1 MTTTQETVAHELEV
15 AAADVAAFIEE
26 CPDALWTS
34 VAPAD
39 GRTIAS
45 LAYHCAAGN
54 DLALGWVCE
63 ILSFRPVHETAESHN
78 GHNDDEAVRSAG
90 VAKSEVTA
98 MLARTTERAARFLR
112 SLTDEELERR
122 AVHGIAGRELS
133 VGQFIPNFGRHM
145 RGHLDAMREA
155 AATRQT

>member
-1 MTTTQETVAHELEV
+1 MTKQETVAHELEL
-15 AAADVAAFIEE
+15 AAADVAAFIAE
-26 CPDALWTS
+26 CPDTIWEQ
-34 VAPAD
+34 VAPSD

-63 ILSFRPVHETAESHN
+63 LLSYRPVHETAESHN
-78 GHNDDEAVRSAG
+78 GHNDDEAVRTAG
-90 VAKSEVTA
+90 TTKAEVSA
-98 MLARTTERAARFLR
+98 MLTRTTERAGHFLR

-122 AVHGIAGRELS
+122 AVHGIAGREMS

-145 RGHLDAMREA
+145 RGHLEAMREA